1 MRDIR
6 FNQIKRK
13 CAQQR
18 EQKNENPKKIS
29 YYFSVVKLRQ
39 MCHLI
44 EFYEFEWM
52 GERQVVL
59 LQGPLNAKKFTLTK
73 SEHKY
78 IRFGA

>member
-18 EQKNENPKKIS
+18 EQKNENPKKKS

-44 EFYEFEWM
+44 EFYEFE
-52 GERQVVL
+52 
-59 LQGPLNAKKFTLTK
+59 
-73 SEHKY
+73 
-78 IRFGA
+78 